1 LDKLNKEVEKVD
13 ERISEIM
20 VCNETIQ
27 KEENIISLKN
37 SDIQAH
43 NSFITKLNEE
53 LQEDVDSKV
62 ISKKTLFES
71 ELQEY
76 KNERLQYVEQRR
88 YYEILNTILNDKGI
102 KTRVIRKYLPVINN
116 YVNKYLKDMDFFVNF
131 QLDENFNETIKSR
144 HRDDFSYYSF
154 SEGEKK
160 RIDISLLLT
169 WRDIA
174 AMRNS
179 VNVNLLILDEIFDAS
194 LDQAGVD
201 DLMKLFNFLK
211 NTNLFIISHKLDVL
225 DDKFPAKITV
235 EKINNFSQF
244 IFDE

>member
-1 LDKLNKEVEKVD
+1 MKYGAIAAGD
-13 ERISEIM
+13 RP
-20 VCNETIQ
+20 
-27 KEENIISLKN
+27 
-37 SDIQAH
+37 
-43 NSFITKLNEE
+43 
-53 LQEDVDSKV
+53 
-62 ISKKTLFES
+62 TLES
-71 ELQEY
+71 AL
-76 KNERLQYVEQRR
+76 
-88 YYEILNTILNDKGI
+88 EILKSGGNAFDAAVGAVFTSMTSEFALTSAGGGGSLLAFPNNSEPILF
-102 KTRVIRKYLPVINN
+102 
-116 YVNKYLKDMDFFVNF
+116 DFFVNF

-225 DDKFPAKITV
+225 DDKFPVKITV

>member
-1 LDKLNKEVEKVD
+1 
-13 ERISEIM
+13 M

-88 YYEILNTILNDKGI
+88 YYNILDTILNDKGI

-116 YVNKYLKDMDFFVNF
+116 HVNKYLKDMDFFVNF

-144 HRDDFSYYSF
+144 NRDDFSYYSF

-194 LDQAGVD
+194 LDQSGMD

-211 NTNLFIISHKLDVL
+211 NTNLFVISHKLDIL
-225 DDKFPAKITV
+225 DDKFPTKITV

-244 IFDE
+244 IFNE